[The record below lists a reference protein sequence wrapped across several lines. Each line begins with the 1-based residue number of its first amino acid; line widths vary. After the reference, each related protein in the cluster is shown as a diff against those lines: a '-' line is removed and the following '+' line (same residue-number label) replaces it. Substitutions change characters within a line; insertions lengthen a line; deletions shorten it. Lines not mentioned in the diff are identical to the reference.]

1 MLWRRQTW
9 LSAGAGAVASGRY
22 HSFLSGMNETPGFR
36 APCDS
41 ILLGNAYHVLLQ
53 EIERDGEQHDVLHQE
68 RDVAG
73 HRRKS
78 GRGIPTVRH
87 EGDDR
92 DGGDEG
98 RGRTGSAENTEPLVP
113 EAGEQERAECP
124 FGNAEEPVGALMAEH
139 GIEPPDQRTAAD
151 EWNEPLGLIGP
162 PLLVT
167 EEEKHDHH
175 RGAND
180 VVVEIFCEQA
190 GPA

>member
-73 HRRKS
+73 HCRKS
-78 GRGIPTVRH
+78 GRGIPAVRH

-92 DGGDEG
+92 DGRDEG
-98 RGRTGSAENTEPLVP
+98 RGRAGGTENSEPLVP
-113 EAGEQERAECP
+113 EPCKQQGAERP
-124 FGNAEEPVGALMAEH
+124 FGDSEKPACTLMAEH
-139 GIEPPDQRTAAD
+139 GVQPPYQRTVAD
-151 EWNEPLGLIGP
+151 EGHEPLRLIWP
-162 PLLVT
+162 PLL
-167 EEEKHDHH
+167 
-175 RGAND
+175 
-180 VVVEIFCEQA
+180 
-190 GPA
+190 

>member
-73 HRRKS
+73 HCRKS
-78 GRGIPTVRH
+78 GRGIPAVRH

-92 DGGDEG
+92 DGRDEG
-98 RGRTGSAENTEPLVP
+98 RGRAGGTENSEPLVQNP
-113 EAGEQERAECP
+113 ASSRAPNVHSETP
-124 FGNAEEPVGALMAEH
+124 RNQLAPWWPNTGYSHQISG
-139 GIEPPDQRTAAD
+139 
-151 EWNEPLGLIGP
+151 
-162 PLLVT
+162 PLLMKGT
-167 EEEKHDHH
+167 SRSASYGHH
-175 RGAND
+175 
-180 VVVEIFCEQA
+180 FW
-190 GPA
+190 